1 MAERSKYF
9 MAAIASS
16 IGGLVLLALGC
27 VFCCGGCLPMQDR
40 IQIEPRPPAE
50 DVEAIKPRP

>member
-9 MAAIASS
+9 TAAIASS

-27 VFCCGGCLPMQDR
+27 VFCCGGCLPQSR
-40 IQIEPRPPAE
+40 VQEPVRPAAE
-50 DVEAIKPRP
+50 DVEGMEPRP